1 LAPKA
6 APRPDETFVG
16 QQSPVVAQLTS
27 KHALPTD
34 LFVGVHRTDPLSL
47 TSIVLVSASSYFNDT
62 QLQCV
67 FERKKVIWILITTVI
82 KKQLHDDRIAE
93 R

>member
-27 KHALPTD
+27 MHALPTD
-34 LFVGVHRTDPLSL
+34 LFVGVHMTDPR
-47 TSIVLVSASSYFNDT
+47 IVLVSASSYFNDT

-67 FERKKVIWILITTVI
+67 FERKKVIWILITIVI
-82 KKQLHDDRIAE
+82 KKQLHHDRIP
-93 R
+93 